1 MKIIY
6 LVGAGEYSQRMLLA
20 AFGDRTA
27 ADQYRT
33 HYAAHPPRTL
43 GPTAPVW
50 VEELTLYES
59 ADEAIRDEEALK

>member
-1 MKIIY
+1 MKTIH

-20 AFGDRTA
+20 AFGSPEA
-27 ADQYRT
+27 AEQYRT

-50 VEELTLYES
+50 VEELVLYES
-59 ADEAIRDEEALK
+59 ADEAIEDDAT